1 MFSFLKYI
9 LRILAKRFAER
20 YFSKPIANVILALI
34 AFVTITLAGT
44 VFFSLDYFTVKGITG
59 LPEINGP
66 ITTFSQDVHYRY
78 KVLIAALT
86 THHGIL
92 TEAIKYSI
100 VLLIFLLAHETG
112 HYLACRHYGVPA
124 TLPFVIPFPLGFGTL
139 GAIIKIKGT
148 IPNRKVLFDIGIAG
162 PLAGFIAVVPSL
174 VLGMKLSFLTTR
186 IPSGHAIIFG
196 EPLLWKIIQNRIFP
210 ALSGDYMLVAHP
222 VCFAAW
228 FGLLATSLNLLP
240 LGQLDGGHIAYAV
253 FGKKSLV
260 LYRIFYVC
268 LILLCLKWFYWFVW
282 LIIGYFIGLKH
293 PQLLDETDNIGTTRK
308 VLAIL
313 AMIIFIITFMIK
325 PVQEG

>member
-1 MFSFLKYI
+1 MFSSFKYR
-9 LRILAKRFAER
+9 LRILAIK
-20 YFSKPIANVILALI
+20 YFNKPIVNVVLALT
-34 AFVTITLAGT
+34 AFITITLVGT
-44 VFFSLDYFTVKGITG
+44 VFFSVDFFISKGITG
-59 LPEINGP
+59 LPEVEGP
-66 ITTFSQDVHYRY
+66 MTTFSQQIHFQY

-92 TEAIKYSI
+92 IEAIKYAI
-100 VLLIFLLAHETG
+100 ALLIFLLAHEMG

-139 GAIIKIKGT
+139 GAVIKIKGI

-162 PLAGFIAVVPSL
+162 PLAGFIAVVPFL
-174 VLGMKLSFLTTR
+174 ILGMKLSFLTAQV
-186 IPSGHAIIFG
+186 PSGETISFG
-196 EPLLWKIIQNRIFP
+196 EPLLWKMIQSRIFP
-210 ALSGDYMLVAHP
+210 ELSGNYTLVAHP

-253 FGKKSLV
+253 FGRKALI

-308 VLAIL
+308 ILAIL
-313 AMIIFIITFMIK
+313 AVIIFIITFMIK